1 MISIDVE
8 RGAAPALGG
17 SEMMQ
22 GQQPA
27 VFLDGRRQSR
37 QKTVRI
43 GIQAQ
48 KDAGA
53 LKAPVSASGR
63 DETLLSFGTIESFIK
78 TLTLKRWQLVQKMQ
92 GAGPMSLRAAA
103 RRIARDVKGVHS
115 DVHALLNAGLL
126 VRNADGRIECPFD
139 HIRVEFDVC
148 AEGFGVL
155 PAAADI
161 A

>member
-17 SEMMQ
+17 SDMMQ
-22 GQQPA
+22 SPSPTA
-27 VFLDGRRQSR
+27 MLDSKRQNR
-37 QKTVRI
+37 EKTVRI
-43 GIQAQ
+43 GIQVQ
-48 KDAGA
+48 KDASVQ
-53 LKAPVSASGR
+53 KTPASFGGR

-78 TLTLKRWQLVQKMQ
+78 TLTLKRWQLVQRMQ

-126 VRNADGRIECPFD
+126 VRTADGRIECPFD

-148 AEGFGVL
+148 ADGFGVV
-155 PAAADI
+155 PSAD
-161 A
+161 AV